1 MPKFSATGERKV
13 SLEGHEARQLLR
25 AVLGVLL
32 SLTCLTLSPTYGDT
46 LDQPFSLT
54 NEATSWDDVFQ
65 ELSQRLPVIAA
76 VPSNAAPILPKGKL
90 TLRNFLEEL
99 SAQNA
104 TGWSVQSADKE
115 QTVLVLN
122 RPCPES
128 RDISTY
134 VPEQNSLIGDETY
147 ALLRFIDSLPPQQL
161 QSLSVGPT
169 AAEELPKAARQQLSN
184 SFAYL
189 SASQQRYLLQK
200 QQSQGTPVEQR
211 LIGIRL
217 IPMVEVTAQIP
228 SPRFSL
234 LPWTAFAYKDVQ
246 KTQGELL
253 RWSGQ
258 TRKPLPN
265 NISVELPLAP
275 LLLNSALTDKSVVTI
290 EKSGWRPLQEVL
302 AAVPNGKSKDVD
314 RDSDA
319 KFVINQALGDLRVWT
334 TAGAYSRGD
343 IRQFALRALCV
354 AVRPLEKSDTDT
366 LIVDNLRPSVVEED
380 SQLRA
385 RRLQILRKLSPLLL
399 SSQTESLPFPSGN
412 LWVEKRAFSEFTPQQ
427 QSMIAE
433 RWLESVRVY
442 RTMKELPLRDLESLT
457 PEMAVELLKKENAQV
472 SIQPGALFTGGLY
485 ESQKDAP
492 DVLSCIW
499 EVQLLL

>member
-1 MPKFSATGERKV
+1 MIESSANRAKKNQV
-13 SLEGHEARQLLR
+13 KSRCIRQLSQV
-25 AVLGVLL
+25 VLSVLL
-32 SLTCLTLSPTYGDT
+32 GLTVLAPFNAHADA
-46 LDQPFSLT
+46 LDQPFNLT
-54 NEATSWDDVFQ
+54 NKAASWDDVLQ

-76 VPSNAAPILPKGKL
+76 VPSNAAPVLPEGKL
-90 TLRNFLEEL
+90 TLRAFLEEL
-99 SAQNA
+99 SAKNA
-104 TGWSVQSADKE
+104 TGWSVQPADKE

-122 RPCPES
+122 RPCPEA
-128 RDISTY
+128 RDLSTY

-161 QSLSVGPT
+161 QSLSIGP
-169 AAEELPKAARQQLSN
+169 AAVEELPKAARQQLSN
-184 SFAYL
+184 ALAYL
-189 SASQQRYLLQK
+189 SASQQRYLLQ
-200 QQSQGTPVEQR
+200 QQQNQEAPVEHR
-211 LIGIRL
+211 LIGVRL

-234 LPWTAFAYKDVQ
+234 LPWTAFAYKDVK

-253 RWSGQ
+253 RWEGQ
-258 TRKPLPN
+258 ARKPLPKN
-265 NISVELPLAP
+265 TLVELPLAP
-275 LLLNSALTDKSVVTI
+275 SLLNPALTDKSIITI
-290 EKSGWRPLQEVL
+290 EKSGWRPLKEVL
-302 AAVPNGKSKDVD
+302 AATPTGKSKTVG
-314 RDSDA
+314 RDPDG

-343 IRQFALRALCV
+343 IRQFALRSLCV

-366 LIVDNLRPSVVEED
+366 LIVDSLRPSVVEED

-399 SSQTESLPFPSGN
+399 SPQAESLPFPSDK
-412 LWVEKRAFSEFTPQQ
+412 LWIEKRAFSEFTPQQ
-427 QSMIAE
+427 QAVIAK
-433 RWLESVRVY
+433 RWLESVRIY
-442 RTMKELPLRDLESLT
+442 RTMKELPLKDLESLT
-457 PEMAVELLKKENAQV
+457 PETAVERLEKENAQV

-485 ESQKDAP
+485 EFQKDAP